1 MTIFGGCNT
10 WNCVLSIF
18 KQHFDSFVTIN
29 TINIYNM
36 VKLFFFGFFFS
47 VTFDVLSVMILKQKL
62 SILYKSTGMLTP
74 LYVLEMVVASRD
86 ITLTIL
92 RWPIKVKLS
101 KQKATTKQR
110 EKGKENNSNFHA
122 QKLSDREKNVKKTK
136 RCKKEKRIIE
146 KIGLTIQREKER
158 ERVRKNTIH
167 QT

>member
-1 MTIFGGCNT
+1 MKLRPLHFQATFWQFCYN
-10 WNCVLSIF
+10 
-18 KQHFDSFVTIN
+18 QHNKHLQYGQIV
-29 TINIYNM
+29 
-36 VKLFFFGFFFS
+36 FFRLFFS
-47 VTFDVLSVMILKQKL
+47 VTFDVLSAMILKQKL